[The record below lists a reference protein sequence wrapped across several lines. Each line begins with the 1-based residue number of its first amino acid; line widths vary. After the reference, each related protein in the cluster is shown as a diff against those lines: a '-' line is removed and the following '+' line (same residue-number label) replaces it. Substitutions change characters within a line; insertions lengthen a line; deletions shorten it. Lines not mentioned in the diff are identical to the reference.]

1 MTDLT
6 KTQLNTLIGITEAVI
21 ALLKSDKENLYLQ
34 ELGTISDGCQTMTK
48 KLMKKFDQ
56 EFEKDKLYITTH
68 SD

>member
-1 MTDLT
+1 MTDLI
-6 KTQLNTLIGITEAVI
+6 KTQVNTLLGITEAVI
-21 ALLKSDKENLYLQ
+21 ALMKSDKENFYLQ

-56 EFEKDKLYITTH
+56 KFEKDQLHMTTH